1 MTYSNSLIEALP
13 RDEIDALTAIAK
25 DGGEQVK
32 ESLYRYALLR
42 GRKARKGRRDH
53 RHDLS
58 RRVLV
63 GARLPREEAWLIA
76 RAASLQGVSLY
87 RFCRDAL
94 TEKARDITGF
104 STSFDPFVEGTG
116 E

>member
-1 MTYSNSLIEALP
+1 MTYRDPLIEALP
-13 RDEIDALTAIAK
+13 KDELAALTAIAK

-42 GRKARKGRRDH
+42 GKKARKGRRDY
-53 RHDLS
+53 RHDLN

-87 RFCRDAL
+87 QFCRDAL
-94 TEKARDITGF
+94 TGKAREITGF
-104 STSFDPFVEGTG
+104 STTIDPYVEV
-116 E
+116 

>member
-1 MTYSNSLIEALP
+1 MTYSELVAEIP
-13 RDEIDALTAIAK
+13 KDELACMTAIAQA
-25 DGGEQVK
+25 GGPAVRDA
-32 ESLYRYALLR
+32 LYEYALLR
-42 GRKARKGRRDH
+42 GKKARKGRRDY

-87 RFCRDAL
+87 QFCRDAL
-94 TEKARDITGF
+94 TEKAREITEF
-104 STSFDPFVEGTG
+104 STTIDPYVEV
-116 E
+116 

>member
-1 MTYSNSLIEALP
+1 MTYREILEAIP
-13 RDEIDALTAIAK
+13 KDELKALSAIAEE
-25 DGGEQVK
+25 GGETVK

-42 GRKARKGRRDH
+42 GRKSRKGRKDY

-76 RAASLQGVSLY
+76 QAANLQGVSLY
-87 RFCRDAL
+87 QFCRDTL
-94 TEKARDITGF
+94 TGKAQEIAGF
-104 STSFDPFVEGTG
+104 STTDGPFVKDTG

>member
-1 MTYSNSLIEALP
+1 MTYRDPLIEALP
-13 RDEIDALTAIAK
+13 KDELAALTAIAK

-42 GRKARKGRRDH
+42 GKKARKGRRDRLE
-53 RHDLS
+53 RHDLN

-87 RFCRDAL
+87 QFCRDAL
-94 TEKARDITGF
+94 TGKAREITEF
-104 STSFDPFVEGTG
+104 STTIDPYVEV
-116 E
+116 

>member
-1 MTYSNSLIEALP
+1 MTYRDPLIEALP
-13 RDEIDALTAIAK
+13 KDELAALTAIAK

-42 GRKARKGRRDH
+42 GRKARKGRRDY

-76 RAASLQGVSLY
+76 RAANLQGVSLY
-87 RFCRDAL
+87 QFCRDAL
-94 TEKARDITGF
+94 TGKAREITEF
-104 STSFDPFVEGTG
+104 STTIDPYVEV
-116 E
+116 

>member
-1 MTYSNSLIEALP
+1 MKLDLNCIP
-13 RDEIDALTAIAK
+13 KDELACMTAIAQA
-25 DGGEQVK
+25 GGQAVRDA
-32 ESLYRYALLR
+32 LYEYALLR
-42 GRKARKGRRDH
+42 SRKARKSRRDH

>member
-1 MTYSNSLIEALP
+1 MTYRDPLIEELP
-13 RDEIDALTAIAK
+13 KDELAALTAIAK

-42 GRKARKGRRDH
+42 GKKARKGRRDYS
-53 RHDLS
+53 HDLN

-76 RAASLQGVSLY
+76 RAASLQGISLY
-87 RFCRDAL
+87 QFCRDAL
-94 TEKARDITGF
+94 TGKAREITEF
-104 STSFDPFVEGTG
+104 STTIDPYVEV
-116 E
+116 